1 MPRKLP
7 ARLRLRVPCGA
18 TRTNGETCRAW
29 AIHGGTVCATHG
41 GRAPQVRE
49 AALRRLDVLER
60 LLYWTQDD
68 VIAELLDD
76 PDMPTVLHAV
86 GRAELPGV
94 LVDL

>member
-18 TRTNGETCRAW
+18 TRTNGQPCRAW

-41 GRAPQVRE
+41 GRAPQVVE
-49 AALRRLDVLER
+49 AARRRLDVLER

-68 VIAELLDD
+68 LIDELLDD
-76 PDMPTVLHAV
+76 PEVLIVMHAV
-86 GRAELPGV
+86 GRAELAGV
-94 LVDL
+94 VDL